1 MEFEGLETTS
11 VTQDVYGTQVIEVNG
26 SNFFCFK
33 PEITLGDGIISFLLL
48 LLLCFFV
55 IKELLDKI
63 WWK

>member
-26 SNFFCFK
+26 ATFGFK